1 MKNLKIINNIKL
13 KKSSKFLTLL
23 LASMLI
29 AAANAF
35 VFYSLSMAS
44 TITTAT
50 TDVWFVKGLD
60 NVTAGVSLSP
70 DNTSAV
76 LTGLLAY
83 PNASFTYTDPLRVRN
98 NHTSSTHQIRLS
110 PVSLSGNDTEFVYV
124 KFLLRNGTSETSETL
139 VSLEYTCDG
148 SEWTVPSATGW
159 VQIPASTE
167 YAITVVTKA
176 KDSAASASVIIE
188 IAVDAQ

>member
-1 MKNLKIINNIKL
+1 MKDRKWLD
-13 KKSSKFLTLL
+13 FLVLL
-23 LASMLI
+23 LISTLVI
-29 AAANAF
+29 TVSAF
-35 VFYSLSMAS
+35 VYYSLGMTS
-44 TITTAT
+44 TISTAT
-50 TDVWFVKGLD
+50 TDVWFVKGVD

-70 DNTSAV
+70 DNTSAM
-76 LTGLLAY
+76 LTDLLAY

-98 NHTSSTHQIRLS
+98 NHTSNTYQIRLS

-124 KFLLRNGTSETSETL
+124 KFLLRNGTFEENATL

-148 SEWTVPSATGW
+148 SDWTVPSATGW

-176 KDSAASASVIIE
+176 KDSAASAQVIIE
-188 IAVDAQ
+188 IAVDVQ

>member
-1 MKNLKIINNIKL
+1 MEKRKWLD
-13 KKSSKFLTLL
+13 FLVLL
-23 LASMLI
+23 LISTLI
-29 AAANAF
+29 VTVSAF
-35 VFYSLSMAS
+35 VYYSLGMTS

-50 TDVWFVKGLD
+50 TDVWFVKGVD

-98 NHTSSTHQIRLS
+98 NHTSNTYEIRLS
-110 PVSLSGNDTEFVYV
+110 PALLSGNDTEFVYV
-124 KFLLRNGTSETSETL
+124 KFLLRNGTFEENATL

-148 SEWTVPSATGW
+148 SDWTIPNATDW
-159 VQIPASTE
+159 VQIPNSTE
-167 YAITVVTKA
+167 YAITVITKA
-176 KDSAASASVIIE
+176 KDSVASAQVTIE
-188 IAVDAQ
+188 IAVDVQ

>member
-1 MKNLKIINNIKL
+1 MINLKIINNIKL
-13 KKSSKFLTLL
+13 KKSSKFLILL

-35 VFYSLSMAS
+35 VFYSLSMVS

-50 TDVWFVKGLD
+50 TGVWFVKGLD

-98 NHTSSTHQIRLS
+98 NGSILHQIRLS
-110 PVSLSGNDTEFVYV
+110 PVTLSGNDTEFVYV

-139 VSLEYTCDG
+139 VSLEYNCSG
-148 SEWTVPSATGW
+148 SDWTVPSATGW

-176 KDSAASASVIIE
+176 RDSAASASVTIE
-188 IAVDAQ
+188 IAVDVQ

>member
-1 MKNLKIINNIKL
+1 MKKLKIIKNIKL

-23 LASMLI
+23 LTSMLI

-44 TITTAT
+44 TITIET

-60 NVTAGVSLSP
+60 NETAGVSLSP
-70 DNTSAV
+70 DKTSAV
-76 LTGLLAY
+76 LTDLLAY

-98 NHTSSTHQIRLS
+98 NGSIPHQIRLS
-110 PVSLSGNDTEFVYV
+110 PVRLSGNDTEFVYV
-124 KFLLRNGTSETSETL
+124 KFLLRNGTFEENATL

-148 SEWTVPSATGW
+148 SDWIVPSATGW
-159 VQIPASTE
+159 VEIPASTE

-176 KDSAASASVIIE
+176 KDSAASAQVTIE
-188 IAVDAQ
+188 IAVDVQ

>member
-1 MKNLKIINNIKL
+1 MKKLKIIKNIKL

-35 VFYSLSMAS
+35 LFYSLSMAS

-60 NVTAGVSLSP
+60 NETAGVSLSP

-98 NHTSSTHQIRLS
+98 NGSVLHQIRLS
-110 PVSLSGNDTEFVYV
+110 PVMLSGNDTEFVYV

-139 VSLEYTCDG
+139 ASLNYTCDG
-148 SEWTVPSATGW
+148 SDWTVPSPTGW
-159 VQIPASTE
+159 VQIPAGTE
-167 YAITVVTKA
+167 YAVTVITKA
-176 KDSAASASVIIE
+176 KDSAGGASVTIE
-188 IAVDAQ
+188 IAIDVQ

>member
-1 MKNLKIINNIKL
+1 
-13 KKSSKFLTLL
+13 
-23 LASMLI
+23 MLI

-35 VFYSLSMAS
+35 LFYSLSMAS

-60 NVTAGVSLSP
+60 NVAAGVSLSP

-98 NHTSSTHQIRLS
+98 NGSVLHQIRLS
-110 PVSLSGNDTEFVYV
+110 PVMLSGNDTEFVYV

-139 VSLEYTCDG
+139 ASLNYTCDG
-148 SEWTVPSATGW
+148 SDWTVPSPTGW
-159 VQIPASTE
+159 VQIPAGTE
-167 YAITVVTKA
+167 YAVTVITKA
-176 KDSAASASVIIE
+176 KDSAGGASVTIE
-188 IAVDAQ
+188 IAIDVQ

>member
-1 MKNLKIINNIKL
+1 VRNLKIIKNIKL

-44 TITTAT
+44 TITIAT
-50 TDVWFVKGLD
+50 TDVWFVEGVD
-60 NVTAGVSLSP
+60 NGTAGVSLSP

-76 LTGLLAY
+76 LTGLSAY

-98 NHTSSTHQIRLS
+98 NGSGPHQIRLS
-110 PVSLSGNDTEFVYV
+110 PVWLSGNDTEFVYV
-124 KFLLRNGTSETSETL
+124 KFLLRNGTFEENATL

-148 SEWTVPSATGW
+148 SDWTPPSATEW

-176 KDSAASASVIIE
+176 RDLAELASVTIE
-188 IAVDAQ
+188 IAVDVQ